1 MANER
6 GGAYHLK
13 LAALLAAGETDE
25 ARALA
30 RPFEDADSRKVDEL
44 IAEGRTDEAL
54 MLARQFGNAPHDI
67 QLRKEQLQQIRD
79 ENAARRPGVTKR
91 VRSENGKHAGHG
103 NAGKARTDWHVP
115 ALAWAVEL
123 RETFPAHYKS
133 AFAPTIISGWPG
145 RVAGVDSPGDR
156 ELKDFLSVCE
166 SDGRLKPRQI
176 TKKKRI

>member
-1 MANER
+1 MKEHVDLSR
-6 GGAYHLK
+6 YTTIGTGGPARWF
-13 LAALLAAGETDE
+13 AEPETV
-25 ARALA
+25 A
-30 RPFEDADSRKVDEL
+30 EL
-44 IAEGRTDEAL
+44 
-54 MLARQFGNAPHDI
+54 
-67 QLRKEQLQQIRD
+67 
-79 ENAARRPGVTKR
+79 
-91 VRSENGKHAGHG
+91 SS
-103 NAGKARTDWHVP
+103 